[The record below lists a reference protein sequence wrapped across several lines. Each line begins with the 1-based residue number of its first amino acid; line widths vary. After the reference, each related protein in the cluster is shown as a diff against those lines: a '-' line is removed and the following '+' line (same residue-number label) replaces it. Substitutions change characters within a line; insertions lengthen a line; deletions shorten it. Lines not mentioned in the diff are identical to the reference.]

1 MSSFDAI
8 IQAAKER
15 QKAAATKAETTPKTK
30 AETTPRGKAS
40 GKTSAMPQATLPL
53 DKIVEREA
61 NTRGLRQAH
70 VEALA
75 ESIAVLGLLEPL
87 VVDNNNRLLAGG
99 HRLAAIQLLAK
110 KAPDAYK
117 KHFPKG
123 QIPIR
128 NLSFDAQKDPDRAL
142 QVEVAENEHRRDYT
156 PAEVRALA
164 ERLQA
169 AGYVY
174 QRGRPVKGAKPLRP
188 ALEVIIGKSLR
199 TVQRYLNRHEE
210 KAKLKVVSERKVLR
224 QAVKQLQE
232 WQSITPSEC
241 LTPKRQALAKQL
253 PKLLKLLEAAMEE
266 TQN

>member
-15 QKAAATKAETTPKTK
+15 QKAAATKTETTPK
-30 AETTPRGKAS
+30 ARAS
-40 GKTSAMPQATLPL
+40 GKTSAMAQATLPL

-75 ESIAVLGLLEPL
+75 ESISVLGLLEPL

-123 QIPIR
+123 RIPIR
-128 NLSFDAQKDPDRAL
+128 TLSFDAQRDPDRAL

-164 ERLQA
+164 ERLQS

-174 QRGRPVKGAKPLRP
+174 QRGRPVKGSKPLRP
-188 ALEVIIGKSLR
+188 ALEVIVGKSLR
-199 TVQRYLNRHEE
+199 TVQRYLNRDEE
-210 KAKLKVVSERKVLR
+210 KPRPNRVSERKILR
-224 QAVKQLQE
+224 QTLKQLQG
-232 WQSITPSEC
+232 WQSISPPES
-241 LTPKRQALAKQL
+241 LTPKRQTLAKQL
-253 PKLLKLLEAAMEE
+253 PKFLKLIEAAIEE
-266 TQN
+266 AQD